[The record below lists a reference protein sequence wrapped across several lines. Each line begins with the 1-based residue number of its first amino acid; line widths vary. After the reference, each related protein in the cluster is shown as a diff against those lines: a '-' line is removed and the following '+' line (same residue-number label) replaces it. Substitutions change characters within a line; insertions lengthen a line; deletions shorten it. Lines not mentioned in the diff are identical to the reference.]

1 MLIARVLD
9 RAGPCAATTS
19 VKPHQ
24 LTVRSKTGK
33 PGVSSGALGA
43 GDIAKATAAAGGGT
57 DTRTAAGGGTP
68 PRGKKKGKRGNKGI
82 SRLEIGSPTSFEH
95 VGHLGVDGISI
106 GGAHAIAGVRGR
118 ALEGTGAPPENA
130 AAADEEDTPLF
141 KARRAASLNRT
152 RQLDRTVMVSEPEN
166 DASEGQDQASRPQLS
181 VKLGRSSGENF
192 PVETE
197 VDEVAVAE
205 LPDSA
210 AATVSAAPTTGADA
224 LTAPVA
230 AVATPEK
237 TTATA
242 EQTASQPATSDPKL
256 ESRVPPLRVPAAP
269 KMANSAAH
277 VLSSSHDG
285 DHNAGYLK
293 LAFSKKADSPVTPI
307 GAGLAEETLMTTAV
321 LLAPASGNEASAD
334 QMRPRTLSRVQLL
347 KQELARQGAVSTAD
361 ASGPPSARAAAMS
374 SSQAPALA
382 PATPEPAAASTGP
395 EGNVAAAKAM
405 SHAVKRQVDDNKTGY
420 LKLNFNKE
428 PVAYGN
434 LFNVFGSIFAHFL
447 ALHHA
452 LLSAYAH
459 RMLVW
464 YLNSDAMANS
474 HLQGDR
480 GRLRCRR

>member
-1 MLIARVLD
+1 
-9 RAGPCAATTS
+9 
-19 VKPHQ
+19 
-24 LTVRSKTGK
+24 
-33 PGVSSGALGA
+33 
-43 GDIAKATAAAGGGT
+43 
-57 DTRTAAGGGTP
+57 
-68 PRGKKKGKRGNKGI
+68 
-82 SRLEIGSPTSFEH
+82 
-95 VGHLGVDGISI
+95 
-106 GGAHAIAGVRGR
+106 
-118 ALEGTGAPPENA
+118 
-130 AAADEEDTPLF
+130 
-141 KARRAASLNRT
+141 
-152 RQLDRTVMVSEPEN
+152 
-166 DASEGQDQASRPQLS
+166 
-181 VKLGRSSGENF
+181 
-192 PVETE
+192 
-197 VDEVAVAE
+197 
-205 LPDSA
+205 
-210 AATVSAAPTTGADA
+210 
-224 LTAPVA
+224 
-230 AVATPEK
+230 
-237 TTATA
+237 
-242 EQTASQPATSDPKL
+242 
-256 ESRVPPLRVPAAP
+256 
-269 KMANSAAH
+269 MANSAAH

-420 LKLNFNKE
+420 LKLNFNKK